1 MENKRTLTKTG
12 AILGIV
18 AWSINIL
25 SLIFTGF
32 FLLIAI
38 DILIDIN
45 GSLPTSALSS
55 IIKHVVA
62 FVISIILIVYSAKSI
77 KIANKD
83 LPSFMKKKQT
93 ILFVAIVN
101 LLNVCYNVF
110 DLIDLFSKNREI
122 NDTNTLIL
130 VASSII
136 VCLLLLVAGILML
149 VDVSKATKELNT
161 LQTTPAVEE
170 TTEQKQIQEEPVE
183 DKLAKLNKMKE
194 DGLISQEEYEKL
206 KSEMLK

>member
-32 FLLIAI
+32 FVMLAI
-38 DILIDIN
+38 DIMIDIN
-45 GSLPTSALSS
+45 GSLPTTALSS
-55 IIKHVVA
+55 IIELLVT
-62 FVISIILIVYSAKSI
+62 FVISIILIVFSAKSI

-83 LPSFMKKKQT
+83 LQTFMKKKQT
-93 ILFVAIVN
+93 IMFVAIVN
-101 LLNVCYNVF
+101 LLNVCYSVF
-110 DLIDLFSKNREI
+110 DLIDLFSENGSI
-122 NDTNTLIL
+122 DDNYTLIV
-130 VASSII
+130 VAASII
-136 VCLLLLVAGILML
+136 VCLLLLIAGIMML
-149 VDVSKATKELNT
+149 VDVSKATKELKT
-161 LQTTPAVEE
+161 LQTTQAVEE
-170 TTEQKQIQEEPVE
+170 TTEQKQVQEEPVE

-206 KSEMLK
+206 KAEMLK